1 MEHAIISAAY
11 LDPSSKTVPPL
22 QPSCLTSNCKWP
34 AYGTIGICADV
45 ANVTDSANN
54 GDLQRLYFAM
64 ANESIANLNSNL
76 RRQEFALPLS
86 YTVGGLWM
94 AEPSYVFD
102 MDVTS
107 AALSNILLLYSNGP
121 VNITTLQPQD
131 LHYAEIILYACV
143 RGLKSDVTAGVS
155 TTEQTGSRAKIAL
168 GNVTS
173 LNTRWNLDKFDFVP
187 QLTCKPGVAGQTI
200 RLALPPVQSREEEVS
215 FEMDLCT
222 TLMASSVINGYLP
235 GFIALRATDRGV
247 LGSVGQISTALS
259 VALFGGFMGDTPSR
273 EEQGR
278 NLRGIVRNIG
288 DGLTNM
294 QVFCV
299 RSSPLPPTHIQGQ
312 RVSAQ
317 KERADTIS
325 S

>member
-22 QPSCLTSNCKWP
+22 QPSCLTANCNWP

-54 GDLQRLYFAM
+54 GNLQRLYFAM
-64 ANESIANLNSNL
+64 ANESIANLNSKL
-76 RRQEFALPLS
+76 RLQDFALPLS
-86 YTVGGLWM
+86 YTAGGLWM

-107 AALSNILLLYSNGP
+107 AALSNILLLYSKGP
-121 VNITTLQPQD
+121 VNITTFQPQD

-143 RGLKSDVTAGVS
+143 RDLKSDVKDGVPS
-155 TTEQTGSRAKIAL
+155 TEQRGSRARIAV

-173 LNTRWNLDKFDFVP
+173 LNTRWNLDKLDFVP
-187 QLTCKPGVAGQTI
+187 QLACKPGVAGQTI
-200 RLALPPVQSREEEVS
+200 QLAPSVDREEDR

-273 EEQGR
+273 EQQGR
-278 NLRGIVRNIG
+278 NLRGIVGNIG

-294 QVFCV
+294 QVFYV
-299 RSSPLPPTHIQGQ
+299 RIPPLPPTHNPGAT
-312 RVSAQ
+312 RTCP
-317 KERADTIS
+317 ERKS
-325 S
+325 